1 VRPYLFPQTLIPRRI
16 YSTRHTPGD
25 SDGAQEPTVV
35 QRLPPFGGLARL
47 RSVPR
52 PPDIYPALP
61 GGDGISGSALALRKA
76 GRPPSPKVIAA
87 GAAVE
92 KFLAL
97 TIARDWKAVGEGE
110 SHPGTEIEDF
120 IRVLWQPLKES
131 GEFEFGVERT
141 GGRVVFNVTRC
152 PIHNLARKT
161 GLRDWPFHLACATD
175 FYTTPAFCPRI
186 GFTRTKTLI
195 AGDDCRNHTYC
206 CR

>member
-1 VRPYLFPQTLIPRRI
+1 MEPKNRLLFSVFLLSAALLAFAVFLVRLTSILLYPVATYLVI
-16 YSTRHTPGD
+16 
-25 SDGAQEPTVV
+25 
-35 QRLPPFGGLARL
+35 RL
-47 RSVPR
+47 
-52 PPDIYPALP
+52 ALP
-61 GGDGISGSALALRKA
+61 GYGISGSALALRKA

-97 TIARDWKAVGEGE
+97 NIARDWKAVGEGE